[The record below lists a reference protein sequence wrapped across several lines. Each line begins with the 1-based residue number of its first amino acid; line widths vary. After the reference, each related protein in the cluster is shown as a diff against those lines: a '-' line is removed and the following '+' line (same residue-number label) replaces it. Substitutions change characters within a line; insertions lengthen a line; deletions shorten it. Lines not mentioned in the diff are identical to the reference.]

1 MEEIA
6 TDYSG
11 DSIAVGF
18 NGRYLVEALTVME
31 EGQQITLSLKD
42 DMSPGLLKTVE
53 DQDFSYVIMPMRIF

>member
-11 DSIAVGF
+11 DRIAVGF

-31 EGQQITLSLKD
+31 EGQQITLSLR
-42 DMSPGLLKTVE
+42 M
-53 DQDFSYVIMPMRIF
+53 I